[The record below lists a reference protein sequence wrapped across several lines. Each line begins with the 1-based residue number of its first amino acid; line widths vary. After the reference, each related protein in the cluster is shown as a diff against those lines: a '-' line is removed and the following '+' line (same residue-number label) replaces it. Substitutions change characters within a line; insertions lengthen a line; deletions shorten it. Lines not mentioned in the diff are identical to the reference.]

1 MGWGEREA
9 GAGESASLRQLNRR
23 AATVGLLMRNCVG
36 LMVSLVA
43 LADPAS
49 QATPG
54 GELLLGALALWSAYR
69 LATRSHR
76 WQPAVIDYLLVVTL
90 SLGLPLLVSGAGFY
104 RYNTAPLAVAGTGVI
119 SFAVS
124 VGPAVSVALALGIAV
139 SYTCGA
145 AGVIG
150 WEHVA
155 GVSTLYYFG
164 LQWATS
170 AAIRLMVQRVAA
182 AVDRARAARQAA
194 ELERDID
201 DAVRAYEQ
209 EQLSLLHDTAASTL
223 MMVGQDSDLDA
234 ARLAGQARRDLDLL
248 SGTTWTDTSGPVEL
262 VAALRHCAQHRLTPV
277 RFAGRAE
284 LLLDGRTAGPLT
296 AAVAEV
302 LNNVDRHARAASAVI
317 TVSDRAVTVAD
328 DGVGFDPA
336 RVRRGRGV
344 DTSITARMRAAGGAA
359 TIVSAPG
366 AGTEVTL
373 TWRGRPAEPPGL
385 CGGPGF
391 ASAPPALASLAPPPP
406 TLAEPPD
413 AVRLIAR
420 VRRTFGLA
428 LTVYALA
435 NLAFAAT
442 AGGSGGFDAV
452 LVGISAAATL
462 CALPGILR
470 DDWRLR
476 RPALVVLAT
485 VAGIQPLLLDP
496 AQIGDSTHWT
506 QASIGW
512 CVVPLVLTR
521 STPVAVGTVV
531 SYWVLGGAVAFL
543 VDPSA
548 AVLVNLGL
556 GTASILGVQFFALVF
571 NGMVREAAVVA
582 DAECESHQ
590 RLVAGEEL
598 ARALRAEHQRRFGR
612 LLDNVMALLG
622 ELATGEPLTDD
633 LRSRSRAESRR
644 LRALFDQAATFEQPL
659 MRELRTL
666 VDDAEDRGVEVTVDL
681 GGDLDELDAA
691 EVPALVDPIREI
703 VADARIFV
711 RLVVTGLS
719 GEVSV
724 SAVCDRSAGP
734 ETFERSAGAEYV
746 CTEDTVWVA
755 VGRQTAAAVG

>member
-1 MGWGEREA
+1 
-9 GAGESASLRQLNRR
+9 
-23 AATVGLLMRNCVG
+23 
-36 LMVSLVA
+36 
-43 LADPAS
+43 
-49 QATPG
+49 
-54 GELLLGALALWSAYR
+54 
-69 LATRSHR
+69 
-76 WQPAVIDYLLVVTL
+76 VVTL

-124 VGPAVSVALALGIAV
+124 VGPAVSLALTVGIAI
-139 SYTCGA
+139 SYACGA
-145 AGVIG
+145 AGVVG

-223 MMVGQDSDLDA
+223 MMVGQDSELDP

-262 VAALRHCAQHRLTPV
+262 VAALRHCAQHRITPV
-277 RFAGRAE
+277 RFAGRVE

-302 LNNVDRHARAASAVI
+302 LNNVDRHSRAASAVI

-373 TWRGRPAEPPGL
+373 TWRGRPDEPPGL

-485 VAGIQPLLLDP
+485 VAVVQPLLLDP

-622 ELATGEPLTDD
+622 ELATSEPLTDD

-703 VADARIFV
+703 VADARTFV

>member
-9 GAGESASLRQLNRR
+9 GTGESASLRQLNRR

-36 LMVSLVA
+36 LMVTGVA

-49 QATPG
+49 QASPG

-76 WQPAVIDYLLVVTL
+76 WPPAVVDYLLVVML

-124 VGPAVSVALALGIAV
+124 VGPAVSLALTVGIAI
-139 SYTCGA
+139 SYACGA
-145 AGVIG
+145 AGVVG

-223 MMVGQDSDLDA
+223 MMVGQDSELDP

-262 VAALRHCAQHRLTPV
+262 VAALRHCAQHRITPV
-277 RFAGRAE
+277 RFAGRVE

-373 TWRGRPAEPPGL
+373 TWRGWPDEPPAAG
-385 CGGPGF
+385 
-391 ASAPPALASLAPPPP
+391 PPP
-406 TLAEPPD
+406 AEPPD

-476 RPALVVLAT
+476 GPALVVLAA
-485 VAGIQPLLLDP
+485 VAVVQPLLLDP

-691 EVPALVDPIREI
+691 EVPALVDPIRVI
-703 VADARIFV
+703 VADARTFV

-746 CTEDTVWVA
+746 CTDDTVWVA
-755 VGRQTAAAVG
+755 VGRRTAAAVG

>member
-1 MGWGEREA
+1 
-9 GAGESASLRQLNRR
+9 
-23 AATVGLLMRNCVG
+23 
-36 LMVSLVA
+36 
-43 LADPAS
+43 
-49 QATPG
+49 
-54 GELLLGALALWSAYR
+54 
-69 LATRSHR
+69 
-76 WQPAVIDYLLVVTL
+76 
-90 SLGLPLLVSGAGFY
+90 
-104 RYNTAPLAVAGTGVI
+104 
-119 SFAVS
+119 
-124 VGPAVSVALALGIAV
+124 
-139 SYTCGA
+139 
-145 AGVIG
+145 
-150 WEHVA
+150 
-155 GVSTLYYFG
+155 
-164 LQWATS
+164 
-170 AAIRLMVQRVAA
+170 
-182 AVDRARAARQAA
+182 
-194 ELERDID
+194 
-201 DAVRAYEQ
+201 
-209 EQLSLLHDTAASTL
+209 
-223 MMVGQDSDLDA
+223 
-234 ARLAGQARRDLDLL
+234 
-248 SGTTWTDTSGPVEL
+248 
-262 VAALRHCAQHRLTPV
+262 
-277 RFAGRAE
+277 
-284 LLLDGRTAGPLT
+284 RTAGPLT

-359 TIVSAPG
+359 TIVSALG

-373 TWRGRPAEPPGL
+373 TWRGWPDEPPAAG
-385 CGGPGF
+385 
-391 ASAPPALASLAPPPP
+391 PPP
-406 TLAEPPD
+406 AEPPD

-476 RPALVVLAT
+476 GPALVVLAA
-485 VAGIQPLLLDP
+485 VAVVQPLLLDP

-691 EVPALVDPIREI
+691 EVPALVDPIRVI
-703 VADARIFV
+703 VADARTFV

-746 CTEDTVWVA
+746 CTDDTVWVA
-755 VGRQTAAAVG
+755 VGRRTAAAVG

>member
-9 GAGESASLRQLNRR
+9 GTGESASLRQLNRR

-36 LMVSLVA
+36 LMVTGVA

-49 QATPG
+49 QASPG

-69 LATRSHR
+69 LATRSRR
-76 WQPAVIDYLLVVTL
+76 WQPAVVDYLLVVML

-124 VGPAVSVALALGIAV
+124 VGPAVSLALTVGIAI
-139 SYTCGA
+139 SYACGA
-145 AGVIG
+145 AGVVG

-223 MMVGQDSDLDA
+223 MMVGQDSELDP

-262 VAALRHCAQHRLTPV
+262 VAALRHCAQHRITPV
-277 RFAGRAE
+277 RFAGRVE

-302 LNNVDRHARAASAVI
+302 LNNVDRHSRAASAVI

-373 TWRGRPAEPPGL
+373 TWRGRPDEPPGL

-485 VAGIQPLLLDP
+485 VAVIQPLLLDP

-681 GGDLDELDAA
+681 GGGLDELDAA

-703 VADARIFV
+703 VADARTFV

-746 CTEDTVWVA
+746 CTDDTVWVA
-755 VGRQTAAAVG
+755 VGRRTAAAVG